1 MRRNEENMPAVNVT
15 VNNIEEEV
23 LNEKRPVLVDFWA
36 TWCGPCKM
44 LVPIIDG
51 LAEELTEVK
60 ICKVNVDE
68 QSELVQKFDV
78 MTVPS
83 LLLFKD
89 GQLISTSVGMKPKA
103 EILEML
109 KNL

>member
-1 MRRNEENMPAVNVT
+1 MPAVIITVDNV
-15 VNNIEEEV
+15 EEEV

-36 TWCGPCKM
+36 TWCGPCKI

-51 LAEELTEVK
+51 LADELTEVK

-68 QSELVQKFDV
+68 QADLVQRFDV

-83 LLLFKD
+83 LLIFKN
-89 GQLISTSVGMKPKA
+89 GQIISTSIGKKTKV
-103 EILEML
+103 EILEMI
-109 KNL
+109 KNI